1 MTNYI
6 WRLRSSLA
14 FYTALA
20 VLSVVSIACNA
31 AQEDEPNAT
40 EIESIGKLRVAAK
53 HIPPFAI
60 KDRDGNWSGIS
71 IELWKHLAHELGVEY
86 ELTEHT
92 LEQVLAGLENGEFDV
107 ALGAIS
113 VTSDRQDHLEFCHP
127 HFSTGLAIAVS
138 SKNHRSPWI
147 IFSRI
152 VSSGL
157 FILVFSMI
165 GVVAV
170 CGLLF
175 WLFEHRRNEH
185 MFGGK
190 RRQGIG
196 MGVWWSTT
204 LLLGHR
210 GIMPVSAMGRILA
223 TCAMLCS
230 IIVLSVFTGI
240 ITSVLTV
247 QQLDTGILDV
257 TDLHRA
263 RVVTVEASTSEDYL
277 RKRRIVFRSYPDA
290 HGAIQAVEKDDA
302 DAVVYD
308 AALLKYLATEK
319 FANRIN
325 VLPVTFNVQEYAIA
339 LSPNSQ
345 LRKPLNSELLRY
357 RESDA
362 WEDLVYRY
370 LGEEQH

>member
-1 MTNYI
+1 MT
-6 WRLRSSLA
+6 
-14 FYTALA
+14 

-40 EIESIGKLRVAAK
+40 DIGSIGKLRVATK

-60 KDRDGNWSGIS
+60 KESDGNWSGIS

-92 LEQVLAGLENGEFDV
+92 LEQMLAGLENGEFDV

-113 VTSDRQDHLEFCHP
+113 VTADRQDHLEFCHP

-138 SKNHRSPWI
+138 SKNHRSPWV
-147 IFSRI
+147 IFRRI

-175 WLFEHRRNEH
+175 WLFERRRNEN

-196 MGVWWSTT
+196 MGIWWSTT
-204 LLLGHR
+204 LLLGHK
-210 GIMPVSAMGRILA
+210 GITPVSTLGRILA

-230 IIVLSVFTGI
+230 IIVLSIFTGI

-263 RVVTVEASTSEDYL
+263 RVVTVQASTSEDYL
-277 RKRRIVFRSYPDA
+277 RNRRIAFRSYPDA
-290 HGAIQAVEKDDA
+290 NGAIQAVEKDEA

-339 LSPNSQ
+339 LSPNNQ

-370 LGEEQH
+370 LGE